1 MVTFRLSLLSL
12 SSPRSWH
19 VIRAD
24 NVEFRLDCRLS
35 GQGRIF
41 WGLLPD
47 RQSTARKRD
56 DCRPSDAY
64 LETLAERIGD
74 FINSSREGIAALKS
88 DQLNLSETQSPGY
101 LSP

>member
-1 MVTFRLSLLSL
+1 MRSL
-12 SSPRSWH
+12 SREVGSFS
-19 VIRAD
+19 
-24 NVEFRLDCRLS
+24 EFGRLVANPDTRFAVTS
-35 GQGRIF
+35 GWAVNRPEAGR
-41 WGLLPD
+41 
-47 RQSTARKRD
+47 
-56 DCRPSDAY
+56 CRPSDAY

>member
-1 MVTFRLSLLSL
+1 LAGAALTGAAAPLVPALAGVLGGVAGNLAT
-12 SSPRSWH
+12 
-19 VIRAD
+19 
-24 NVEFRLDCRLS
+24 
-35 GQGRIF
+35 
-41 WGLLPD
+41 
-47 RQSTARKRD
+47 TARKRD